1 MSDLIEDLSYEDKL
15 LSKLIME
22 GLLYLLDNSLLC
34 DVQLVVEGQMIE
46 AHKSVL
52 AAASLYFRLV
62 KSNVMVL
69 N

>member
-62 KSNVMVL
+62 
-69 N
+69 

>member
-15 LSKLIME
+15 LSKLILE

-62 KSNVMVL
+62 
-69 N
+69 

>member
-34 DVQLVVEGQMIE
+34 DVQLVVEGQMIK

-62 KSNVMVL
+62 
-69 N
+69 

>member
-34 DVQLVVEGQMIE
+34 DVQLVIEGQTIE

-62 KSNVMVL
+62 
-69 N
+69 

>member
-15 LSKLIME
+15 LSKFIME
-22 GLLYLLDNSLLC
+22 GLLYLLENSLLC

-62 KSNVMVL
+62 
-69 N
+69 

>member
-34 DVQLVVEGQMIE
+34 DVQLVVEGQKIE

-62 KSNVMVL
+62 
-69 N
+69 

>member
-34 DVQLVVEGQMIE
+34 DVLLVVEGQKIE
-46 AHKSVL
+46 AHKAVL

-62 KSNVMVL
+62 
-69 N
+69 

>member
-1 MSDLIEDLSYEDKL
+1 MSDLIENLSYEDKL

-62 KSNVMVL
+62 
-69 N
+69 